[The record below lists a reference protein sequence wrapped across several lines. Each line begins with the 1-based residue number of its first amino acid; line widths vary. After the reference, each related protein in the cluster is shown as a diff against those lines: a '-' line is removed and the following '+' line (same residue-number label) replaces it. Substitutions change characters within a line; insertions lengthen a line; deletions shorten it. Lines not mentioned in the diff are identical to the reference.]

1 MNTFFLFISQNF
13 IAVTL
18 LLLSLIALI
27 VYEGRKGGKK
37 LSPGEATR
45 KINKENAL
53 VVDLRSSQEFSSGHI
68 AGSINVQEDKLEQ
81 HLITKRH
88 SKATPVVLVCKTG
101 VSSKKSGISL
111 IKAGYLDII
120 VVSGGMMTWEGN
132 GMPLSK

>member
-18 LLLSLIALI
+18 LLLSITALI
-27 VYEGRKGGKK
+27 IYEGRKGGKK

-53 VVDLRSSQEFSSGHI
+53 VVDLRPSQEFSSGHI
-68 AGSINVQEDKLEQ
+68 AGSINVQEDQLEQ
-81 HLITKRH
+81 HLITKKH
-88 SKATPVVLVCKTG
+88 PKETPIILVCRTG
-101 VSSKKSGISL
+101 MSSKKSGNSL
-111 IKAGYLDII
+111 IKLGYLD
-120 VVSGGMMTWEGN
+120 VNLVGGGMMSWEGN

>member
-88 SKATPVVLVCKTG
+88 SKETPVVLVCKTG
-101 VSSKKSGISL
+101 VASKKSGISL
-111 IKAGYLDII
+111 MKAGYLDIN

-132 GMPLSK
+132 GMHLSK

>member
-1 MNTFFLFISQNF
+1 M
-13 IAVTL
+13 
-18 LLLSLIALI
+18 LSLIALI

-88 SKATPVVLVCKTG
+88 SKETPVVLVCKTG
-101 VSSKKSGISL
+101 VASKKSGISL
-111 IKAGYLDII
+111 IKAGYLDIN

>member
-18 LLLSLIALI
+18 LLLSITALI
-27 VYEGRKGGKK
+27 IYEGRKGGKK

-53 VVDLRSSQEFSSGHI
+53 VLDLRPSQEFSSGHI
-68 AGSINVQEDKLEQ
+68 AGSINVQEDHLEQ
-81 HLITKRH
+81 HLITKKH
-88 SKATPVVLVCKTG
+88 PKETPIILVCRTG
-101 VSSKKSGISL
+101 MSSKKSGNSL
-111 IKAGYLDII
+111 IKLGYLD
-120 VVSGGMMTWEGN
+120 VNLVGGGMMSWEGN

>member
-18 LLLSLIALI
+18 LLLSVTALI
-27 VYEGRKGGKK
+27 IYEGRKGGKK

-53 VVDLRSSQEFSSGHI
+53 VLDLRPSQEFSSGHI
-68 AGSINVQEDKLEQ
+68 AGSINVQEDQLEQ
-81 HLITKRH
+81 HLITK
-88 SKATPVVLVCKTG
+88 KYPKEAPIILVCRTG
-101 VSSKKSGISL
+101 MSSKKSGNSL
-111 IKAGYLDII
+111 IKLGYLD
-120 VVSGGMMTWEGN
+120 VNLVGGGMMSWEGN

>member
-1 MNTFFLFISQNF
+1 MKTFFLFISQNF

-37 LSPGEATR
+37 LSPGETTR

-88 SKATPVVLVCKTG
+88 PKETPVVLVCKTG
-101 VSSKKSGISL
+101 VASKKSGISL
-111 IKAGYLDII
+111 MKAGYLDIN

>member
-18 LLLSLIALI
+18 LLLSITALI
-27 VYEGRKGGKK
+27 IYEGRKGGKK

-53 VVDLRSSQEFSSGHI
+53 VLDLRPSQEFSSGHI
-68 AGSINVQEDKLEQ
+68 AGSINVQEDQLEQ
-81 HLITKRH
+81 HLITK
-88 SKATPVVLVCKTG
+88 KYPKEAPIILVCRTG
-101 VSSKKSGISL
+101 MSSKKSGNSL
-111 IKAGYLDII
+111 IKLGYLD
-120 VVSGGMMTWEGN
+120 VNLVGGGMMSWEGN